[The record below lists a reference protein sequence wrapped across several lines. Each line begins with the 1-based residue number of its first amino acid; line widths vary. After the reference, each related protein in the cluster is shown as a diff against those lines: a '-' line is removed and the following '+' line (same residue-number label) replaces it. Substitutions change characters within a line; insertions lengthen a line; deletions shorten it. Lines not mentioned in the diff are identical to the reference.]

1 MSKELV
7 KKQIELILKQMM
19 SKRKPDKVG
28 FVPYSEPVGYNPCWP
43 GFDFAKIYPEWEEG
57 DAGYVVANLPGP
69 CERDLVISVTGDCDI
84 SFNGEIPESYQS
96 EFVAEPFKVHGI
108 NSYRVKFRE
117 GDNFLVVRQKAGSDY
132 FKFEIYIGDESGPI
146 MWPTEYI
153 YKTRPVIPFG
163 SMKNMEG
170 MAFSRIYKKC
180 EKLPSLTA
188 EMVEWIGPEAPDD
201 VNEID
206 FDFASMT
213 KYDTACA
220 LTWAK
225 GNVKITHEAPV
236 RVYVDGKNVYEAENG
251 LYEGNYRGELLC
263 VEADKTMAG
272 FGFKAVSGEFSIPE
286 FKTDRRDLSWI
297 WLEGVENAAENIQ
310 FKKPYVCTDGNKT
323 FFRYLRKDTFYRP
336 YLNTCFFGQ
345 WFYAIQVG
353 HYGLLKMAQKLG
365 KQDVIDYFIA
375 SRKLLCDYYDY
386 IQYDNEKFGAA
397 SFLYSSTKL
406 KDLDSI
412 GTIGM
417 NVWEYIQLTDSE
429 SGKKMLEVLRKSL
442 DNVPRTE
449 DGTFYR
455 IKTFWADDFF
465 MSIPFLAR
473 LGGDYITEA
482 VHHMR
487 GFSEKLYMPDKKIYS
502 HIYFVEEGKA
512 NSIPWGRGNGWV
524 IFALSELLMHMP
536 EDHPHRE
543 EVLERFRDLT
553 DGILSYQ
560 GEKGMWH
567 QVIDDHE
574 TYEESSGTGM
584 YIIAMSRGIKNGWI
598 DKNIAP
604 KLVKAWNRLAE
615 ICIDED
621 GNALNVCTGSGCH
634 MGREYYKK
642 LGSTVNDDHGIG
654 VFLLAASE
662 VIDFM

>member
-1 MSKELV
+1 MSKETV
-7 KKQIELILKQMM
+7 RNQIELILKQMM
-19 SKRKPDKVG
+19 TKRQKG
-28 FVPYSEPVGYNPCWP
+28 ELEYIPYSEPVGYNPCWP
-43 GFDFAKIYPEWEEG
+43 GFDFAKIYPQWKEG
-57 DAGYVVANLPGP
+57 DTGYVAANLLGP

-84 SFNGEIPESYQS
+84 AFNGETPESYQS
-96 EFVAEPFKVHGI
+96 EFIPDPFKVHGI
-108 NSYRVKFRE
+108 KSYRVKFLE
-117 GDNFLVVRQKAGSDY
+117 GDNLLVVRQRAGSDY

-163 SMKNMEG
+163 SMKDMEG
-170 MAFSRIYKKC
+170 MAFSRIYKKG
-180 EKLPSLTA
+180 EALPKLTFQA
-188 EMVEWIGPEAPDD
+188 VEWIGPEAPED
-201 VNEID
+201 VKEID
-206 FDFASMT
+206 FDFASVT

-220 LTWAK
+220 ITWAE
-225 GNVKITHEAPV
+225 GDVKITHGAPV
-236 RVYVDGKNVYEAENG
+236 RIYKDGKKVYEAENG
-251 LYEGNYRGELLC
+251 VYEESYNGEILC
-263 VEADKTMAG
+263 IEADKTTDG
-272 FGFKAVSGEFSIPE
+272 FGFKVIEGEFSVPAY
-286 FKTDRRDLSWI
+286 KTDRKDLSWI
-297 WLEGVENAAENIQ
+297 WLEGVHPSGNIQ
-310 FKKPYVCTDGNKT
+310 FKKPYICTDGKQT
-323 FFRYLRKDTFYRP
+323 FFKYYRKDTYFRP

-365 KQDVIDYFIA
+365 KQDIIDYFID
-375 SRKLLCDYYDY
+375 SRELLCDFYDY
-386 IQYDNEKFGAA
+386 IQYDKEKFGAA
-397 SFLYSSTKL
+397 SFLYSSTNL

-417 NVWEYIQLTDSE
+417 NVWEYIQLTGSE
-429 SGKKMLEVLRKSL
+429 NGKKMLEVLRKSL

-473 LGGDYITEA
+473 LGGDYIKEA

-487 GFSEKLYMPDKKIYS
+487 GFSDKLYMPDKKIYS

-512 NSIPWGRGNGWV
+512 NCIPWGRGNGWV
-524 IFALSELLMHMP
+524 IFALSELLMLMP
-536 EDHPHRE
+536 ENHPDRE
-543 EVLERFRDLT
+543 EVLTRFRELT

-584 YIIAMSRGIKNGWI
+584 FIIAMSRGIKNGWI
-598 DKNIAP
+598 DKDIAP
-604 KLVKAWNRLAE
+604 RLVKAWNRLSE
-615 ICIDED
+615 ICIDDE

-634 MGREYYKK
+634 MEREYYKK

-654 VFLLAASE
+654 IFLLAATE
-662 VIDFM
+662 VMELM

>member
-1 MSKELV
+1 MAVNDV
-7 KKQIELILKQMM
+7 KNSIELLLKQMM
-19 SKRKPDKVG
+19 ASRQRSEVS
-28 FVPYSEPVGYNPCWP
+28 FIPYREPIGYNPCWP
-43 GFDFAKIYPEWEEG
+43 SFDFAKIYPKWEEG
-57 DAGYVVANLPGP
+57 DTGYVVTNLLGP
-69 CERDLVISVTGDCDI
+69 CDRDLVISVTGDCEI
-84 SFNGEIPESYQS
+84 VFNGEIPEECKGLSI
-96 EFVAEPFKVHGI
+96 AEPFKVHGI
-108 NSYRVKFRE
+108 HSFRVKFFE
-117 GDNFLVVRQKAGSDY
+117 GNNILIVRQKAGSDY

-163 SMKNMEG
+163 IMKDMEG
-170 MAFSRIYKKC
+170 MAFSRIYKKG
-180 EKLPSLTA
+180 ETLPQMSIDA
-188 EMVEWIGPEAPDD
+188 VEWTGPQAPEDMT
-201 VNEID
+201 EINLN
-206 FDFASMT
+206 FATMT
-213 KYDTACA
+213 EYNTACA

-225 GNVKITHEAPV
+225 GDVKITHDAPI
-236 RVYVDGKNVYEAENG
+236 RIYAGGKKLYEAETG
-251 LYEGNYRGELLC
+251 TYEGSYSGELIC
-263 VEADKTMAG
+263 VEADRTTAG
-272 FGFKAVSGEFSIPE
+272 FGFKAVSGQFSIPAYE
-286 FKTDRRDLSWI
+286 SERKDLSWI
-297 WLEGVENAAENIQ
+297 WLEGVENVAENIQ

-323 FFRYLRKDTFYRP
+323 FFRYLREETYYRP

-365 KQDVIDYFIA
+365 KQELINYFID
-375 SRKLLCDYYDY
+375 SRGLMCDYYDY
-386 IQYDNEKFGAA
+386 IQFDKKKFGAP

-406 KDLDSI
+406 EDLDSI

-417 NVWEYIQLTDSE
+417 NVWEYVQLTGSQ
-429 SGKKMLEVLRKSL
+429 SGKEMLEVLRKSL

-473 LGGDYITEA
+473 LGGDYVSEA

-502 HIYFVEEGKA
+502 HIFFVEEDKA
-512 NSIPWGRGNGWV
+512 NCIPWGRGNGWV
-524 IFALSELLMHMP
+524 ILALSELLMHMP
-536 EDHPHRE
+536 EDHPERA

-553 DGILSYQ
+553 EGILNYQ
-560 GEKGMWH
+560 DEKGMWH

-598 DKNIAP
+598 DESVAP
-604 KLVKAWNRLAE
+604 RLVKAWNRLAE

-642 LGSTVNDDHGIG
+642 LGATVNDDHGIG
-654 VFLLAASE
+654 IFLLAATE
-662 VIDFM
+662 ILDLM